1 MKVKV
6 EFDYPTIDGMI
17 YEGTIMVC
25 EQSDFNSRIQN
36 EKIKGKMETGR
47 IVWIPKKMLKKM

>member
-36 EKIKGKMETGR
+36 EKIKGK
-47 IVWIPKKMLKKM
+47 LDA